1 LEFWG
6 EVRAV
11 WVAAAILWGGD
22 VGLRSRTIAWWYSG
36 LHARSLSLPHATG
49 YWPQQQRAAESCR
62 KSRDLAQGWS
72 AQPTDYSQRCKC
84 DAAGWV
90 HASRR
95 EGWCRAGEVRMWQ
108 RRTRTATGSSDSAAT
123 YLLQRNW
130 MRRKRGRRFSP
141 NIDLIERRQ
150 RGCDGAACGR
160 RSLTVT
166 SSPLDDVQ
174 SLSQTFFER
183 GRDVL
188 QDTTGSDAL
197 VRWAV
202 RSFGTR

>member
-1 LEFWG
+1 
-6 EVRAV
+6 VIKDDR
-11 WVAAAILWGGD
+11 
-22 VGLRSRTIAWWYSG
+22 WWYSG

-49 YWPQQQRAAESCR
+49 PGHNNSARRESR
-62 KSRDLAQGWS
+62 LNSRGLARGWS
-72 AQPTDYSQRCKC
+72 AHPTDYSLRCKC

-90 HASRR
+90 HASGR
-95 EGWCRAGEVRMWQ
+95 EGWRARVRTWQ

-123 YLLQRNW
+123 YLLQKNW